1 MKIQALLRLKIL
13 AFQAS
18 SKEPVGP
25 ALGQLGIP
33 IMDFCTKFNGSTQKY
48 INDTPLNVII
58 YSYGSQ
64 KYDFLIKFPDFSFFI
79 KKCLIP
85 FGFLNIKKPGYI
97 IYPMDKFFYLTP
109 YIIYEVISYCNLNNN
124 ELVVFFNKYKRL
136 FNALKSNGFIVFS
149 N

>member
-13 AFQAS
+13 ASQAS

-33 IMDFCTKFNGSTQKY
+33 IMDFCTKFNGLTQKY
-48 INDTPLNVII
+48 FNDTPLNVVV

-64 KYDFLIKFPDFSFFI
+64 KYDFIIKFPDFSFFI
-79 KKCLIP
+79 KRCFIGYIKC
-85 FGFLNIKKPGYI
+85 KKPGYLTL
-97 IYPMDKFFYLTP
+97 PMDKLFYLTP
-109 YIIYEVISYCNLNNN
+109 FILYEVLLYYSSNLHNN
-124 ELVVFFNKYKRL
+124 LIVYFKDYKKLSHSLR
-136 FNALKSNGFIVFS
+136 SNGFIVFS